1 MHDILYY
8 PELIDAIGSSV
19 GPINGIANLIVYPNK
34 VGKYKYYDD
43 EGTFTINPDATV
55 TASPADNPL
64 PYTHPLPQF
73 IHGKTMFKYRPG
85 QAPVM
90 FVPRREVEIAENTY
104 FV

>member
-43 EGTFTINPDATV
+43 EGTFTINADATV
-55 TASPADNPL
+55 TACPADNPL

-73 IHGKTMFKYRPG
+73 IHGKTMFKYR
-85 QAPVM
+85 
-90 FVPRREVEIAENTY
+90 
-104 FV
+104 